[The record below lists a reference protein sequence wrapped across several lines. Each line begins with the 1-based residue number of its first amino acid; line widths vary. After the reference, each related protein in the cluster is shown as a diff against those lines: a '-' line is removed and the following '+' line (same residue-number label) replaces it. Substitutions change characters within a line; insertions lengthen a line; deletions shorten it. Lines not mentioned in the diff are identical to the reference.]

1 MRKITPFLMFDNNLG
16 NAVDLYT
23 SSFQNS
29 SVESRNGSG
38 ETMQSAT
45 FSLNGQEFLT
55 FNGGPHFKFTPA
67 ISFFVNCK
75 TADEVERLWSN
86 LSKDG
91 LIFMELNAYPFSEKF
106 GWVQDRFGVSWQLNL
121 SKQEQKIYPFL
132 LFSGKQH
139 GRAEEAIG
147 FYTSQFPDSKII
159 NVQHYTINEGGKEGT
174 IKRSSFSLAGLEFMA
189 IDSAIPHP
197 FTVSEAISFFVRCE
211 TQAEINERWE
221 TLSAGGEK
229 QKCGWV
235 KDKFGIS
242 WQIIPPILGELLQ
255 DKDPKKSQRV
265 LQAMLKMDKID
276 IAELK
281 RAYES

>member
-1 MRKITPFLMFDNNLG
+1 MKKITPFLMFDNNLG
-16 NAVDLYT
+16 AAVELYT

-29 SVESRNGSG
+29 RVESRNGSG

-75 TADEVERLWSN
+75 TSDEVDQLWSK

-91 LIFMELNAYPFSEKF
+91 LVFMELNAYPFSEKF

-121 SKQEQKIYPFL
+121 SKEEQKIYPFL
-132 LFSGKQH
+132 LFSGKQE

-147 FYTSQFPDSKII
+147 FYTSQFPDSNILNI
-159 NVQHYTINEGGKEGT
+159 QRYATSEGKKEGT
-174 IKRSSFSLAGLEFMA
+174 VKRSTFSLCGQEFMA

-197 FTVSEAISFFVRCE
+197 FTFSEAISLFARCE
-211 TQAEINERWE
+211 TQTEIDERWE
-221 TLSAGGEK
+221 TLSAGGKK
-229 QKCGWV
+229 QKCGWL
-235 KDKFGIS
+235 KDKFGVS
-242 WQIIPPILGELLQ
+242 WQIIPPTLGEMLQ
-255 DKDPKKSQRV
+255 DKDPQKSQRV
-265 LQAMLKMDKID
+265 LSAMLKMDKID

-281 RAYES
+281 RAYIG